1 MVARRFTKGDDR
13 VEVAVVEAAEN
24 VLEGDDVEPRMQ
36 CRMRLAQ
43 GGQGV
48 GEAEEGGKVVGAEG
62 EGFDAVVA
70 RIVET
75 AFGTLGNFQH
85 LACITE
91 KDAAGS
97 GELDGAGA
105 AFKEGGAELFFE
117 VADLLAHRWVGDVK
131 VLGGLGKVEVFGH
144 SEEAAQLVGVHG
156 AAPF

>member
-1 MVARRFTKGDDR
+1 M
-13 VEVAVVEAAEN
+13 
-24 VLEGDDVEPRMQ
+24 
-36 CRMRLAQ
+36 
-43 GGQGV
+43 
-48 GEAEEGGKVVGAEG
+48 
-62 EGFDAVVA
+62 A

-117 VADLLAHRWVGDVK
+117 VADLLAHRWVGDV
-131 VLGGLGKVEVFGH
+131 EVFGGFG
-144 SEEAAQLVGVHG
+144 EIEVFGDGKEAAQLVGIHG
-156 AAPF
+156 AGSFLIGKIYLPIVAYSKFPIKKEARIIESIIPI